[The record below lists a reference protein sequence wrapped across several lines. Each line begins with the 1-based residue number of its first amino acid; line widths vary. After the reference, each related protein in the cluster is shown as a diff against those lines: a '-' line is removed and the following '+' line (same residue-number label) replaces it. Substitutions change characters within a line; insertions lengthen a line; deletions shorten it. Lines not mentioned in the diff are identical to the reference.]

1 MPWTGTSLALER
13 ARFIDDYLSGL
24 YTITELAARYGVS
37 RRILHKWLSRHD
49 ANGAAGLSDRSR
61 APLHIPHR
69 TADDVAAEVIAFRRR
84 FPHMGPRKIAVRLA
98 EIHPD
103 VEWPAPSTIGD
114 ILHRANLIS
123 ARPRRP
129 PAPPHPFRSP
139 PTPPSP
145 N

>member
-1 MPWTGTSLALER
+1 MPWKETGPVLER

-49 ANGAAGLSDRSR
+49 ANGAAGLIDRSR

-103 VEWPAPSTIGD
+103 VEWAGTQHHRRHPRSREPHCSSATSQPAASSPSA
-114 ILHRANLIS
+114 LS
-123 ARPRRP
+123 
-129 PAPPHPFRSP
+129 HPSDRSE
-139 PTPPSP
+139 
-145 N
+145 